1 MEDITDVGYM
11 DEKKFVKIL
20 HKEFRRISRFVSS
33 NLYLIAS

>member
-20 HKEFRRISRFVSS
+20 YKEFRRISRFVSS